1 MEKRYKL
8 PDMEYKFSVQFVGK
22 ESGINWVGDFTYKRP
37 NINERSLIELM
48 KTRLNG
54 DLVTIDPDIAYLN
67 AALAHLRFTLKSSPE
82 WWKDSDFG
90 GALFDTNVIVEIYK
104 KCIDFETEW
113 SNRVL
118 SGKPEK
124 VEEGHERS
132 IGDSTQSANA

>member
-8 PDMEYKFSVQFVGK
+8 PDMEYKFSIQSVGK
-22 ESGINWVGDFTYKRP
+22 ETGINWVGDFVYKRP
-37 NINERSLIELM
+37 TINERSLIELM

-54 DLVTIDPDIAYLN
+54 DLNTIDPNIAYLN
-67 AALAHLRFTLKSSPE
+67 AAMAHLRFTLKDSPE

-90 GALFDTNVIVEIYK
+90 GALFDVNLIAEVYE
-104 KCIDFETEW
+104 KCIDFEKAW
-113 SNRVL
+113 SDRVL

-124 VEEGHERS
+124 VEESHERS